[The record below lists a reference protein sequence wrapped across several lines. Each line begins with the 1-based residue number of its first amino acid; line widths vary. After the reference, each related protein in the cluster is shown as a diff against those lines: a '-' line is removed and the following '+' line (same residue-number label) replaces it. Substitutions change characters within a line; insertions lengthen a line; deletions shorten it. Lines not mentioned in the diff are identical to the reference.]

1 LRRLSV
7 FARFG
12 LIRSHRS
19 AAKYRHYNQP
29 TPSQLIIT
37 NDSVAIVARFA
48 LTSESCKESPGD
60 YGPIQNLSGL
70 MEAPAFLR
78 VDRDSRVYSLDNVVW
93 TDSQAVV

>member
-12 LIRSHRS
+12 LIRSHRA

-29 TPSQLIIT
+29 TSSQLIIT
-37 NDSVAIVARFA
+37 NDGVAIVARFA
-48 LTSESCKESPGD
+48 LTSESRKERLGD
-60 YGPIQNLSGL
+60 DGPIQNLSGL
-70 MEAPAFLR
+70 MEASALFR
-78 VDRDSRVYSLDNVVW
+78 VDRDSRVYSLDDVVG